1 MQFYWKGKKRSRH
14 DRMNGGWSNHVLHT
28 TESVLP
34 HNSVVKI
41 SFRELTPNVF
51 IYGKLYTSV
60 VNSLQLNEQWLVKS
74 HITLYRV
81 RFTTEFCGQNSIL
94 GITS

>member
-1 MQFYWKGKKRSRH
+1 MV
-14 DRMNGGWSNHVLHT
+14 GGWSNHVLRT
-28 TESVLP
+28 TESVLL

-41 SFRELTPNVF
+41 SFQELTLNVF

-81 RFTTEFCGQNSIL
+81 RFTAEFCGQNSVS